1 MGACDTEWVHVTV
14 HPFQSHLAAVI
25 PGIDNEWVGACD
37 NEWVHV
43 TVHPFQSHLAAVIP
57 GFDNEAPQCPT
68 LLLAMRGLSLYAL
81 HLCV

>member
-43 TVHPFQSHLAAVIP
+43 TEALPVSPGGSHPW
-57 GFDNEAPQCPT
+57 N
-68 LLLAMRGLSLYAL
+68 
-81 HLCV
+81 